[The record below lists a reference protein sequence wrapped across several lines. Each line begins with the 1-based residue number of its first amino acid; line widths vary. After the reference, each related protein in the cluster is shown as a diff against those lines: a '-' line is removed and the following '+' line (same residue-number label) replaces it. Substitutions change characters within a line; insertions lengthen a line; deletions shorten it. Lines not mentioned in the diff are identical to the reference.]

1 MEGESTQ
8 KGQQRLSC
16 KACEIVADTESC
28 RRFLGTTG
36 IEDTCEKTAE
46 VLGNGGLSDCEGLS
60 CHA

>member
-28 RRFLGTTG
+28 RRFLGMAG
-36 IEDTCEKTAE
+36 IEDTCEKTE
-46 VLGNGGLSDCEGLS
+46 VLGNGAIRL
-60 CHA
+60 